1 MGEQFSLDIFHAEKE
16 NGDIFV
22 VLLVLDCLFSF
33 WIYLVSTACWK
44 FRDSHLTRA
53 LKAAKKAGYCVDKAM
68 INANGDIVLT
78 FDSNREISDNDN
90 ASNPWDQVYASRQ
103 KRPA

>member
-1 MGEQFSLDIFHAEKE
+1 
-16 NGDIFV
+16 
-22 VLLVLDCLFSF
+22 
-33 WIYLVSTACWK
+33 VSTACWK
-44 FRDSHLTRA
+44 FRGSHLTRA
-53 LKAAKKAGYCVDKAM
+53 LKAEKKAGYCVDKAM